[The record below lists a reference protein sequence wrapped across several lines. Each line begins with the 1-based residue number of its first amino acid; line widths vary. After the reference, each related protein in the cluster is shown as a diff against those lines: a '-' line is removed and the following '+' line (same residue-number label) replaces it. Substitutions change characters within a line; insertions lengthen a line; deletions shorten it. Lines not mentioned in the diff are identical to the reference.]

1 MYVHSYIKLER
12 ERERARERDRDR
24 ETERKTD
31 RQTDRERS
39 LGVSKEIIRFK
50 PELGWVGVFAIM

>member
-12 ERERARERDRDR
+12 ERESKRERDRDR
-24 ETERKTD
+24 EKD

>member
-12 ERERARERDRDR
+12 EREQERET